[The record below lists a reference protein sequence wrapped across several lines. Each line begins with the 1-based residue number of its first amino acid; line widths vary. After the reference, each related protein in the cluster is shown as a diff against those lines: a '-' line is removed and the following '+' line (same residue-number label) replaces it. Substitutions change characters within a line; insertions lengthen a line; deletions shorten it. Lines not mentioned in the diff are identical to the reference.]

1 MTNNNDKADTI
12 KIALASTA
20 NAENFN
26 AATHCQVIT
35 KSMVEALPSSVS
47 VGELTEFLQE
57 NKGFLGGLR
66 PNSDA
71 ETLNYLLQNLQTF
84 PDSTPVRQVAATL
97 VHEQRIT
104 DDKAKEIILTDFRD
118 DGHVNLQQLPRA
130 ITVEQF
136 SRLMRDEQF
145 QAQIIAVA
153 TPAITEKDRNTYGYK
168 VDKEYLNQLADSV
181 SSRLGAS
188 VIQHIPIDG
197 STPVNEVAA
206 VQADFTGN
214 PKKCPDDSPPPP
226 QFTTE
231 PPRTAHSSRSSE
243 FGFCTKDYVP
253 STVAGEE
260 QTIKGKELKKLL
272 EKASFAGKD
281 LATDIALAENSL
293 GEKGSITHHDTDKIK
308 GISEGDFFTLAP
320 SLQHKLTTKIESR
333 IGQLGS

>member
-1 MTNNNDKADTI
+1 
-12 KIALASTA
+12 
-20 NAENFN
+20 
-26 AATHCQVIT
+26 
-35 KSMVEALPSSVS
+35 MVEALPSSVS

-214 PKKCPDDSPPPP
+214 PKKCPVVSPPPP
-226 QFTTE
+226 
-231 PPRTAHSSRSSE
+231 R
-243 FGFCTKDYVP
+243 
-253 STVAGEE
+253 
-260 QTIKGKELKKLL
+260 
-272 EKASFAGKD
+272 
-281 LATDIALAENSL
+281 NSQL
-293 GEKGSITHHDTDKIK
+293 NRRG
-308 GISEGDFFTLAP
+308 L
-320 SLQHKLTTKIESR
+320 R
-333 IGQLGS
+333 IPLDHRNLGSVQKIMSPLQLLVKSKQSREKN